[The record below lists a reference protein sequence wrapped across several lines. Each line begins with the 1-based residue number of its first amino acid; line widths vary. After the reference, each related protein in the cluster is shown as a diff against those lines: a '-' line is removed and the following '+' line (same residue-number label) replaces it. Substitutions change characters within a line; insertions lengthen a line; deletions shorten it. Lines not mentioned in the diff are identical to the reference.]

1 VLIPLTD
8 VLSLV
13 PIPRSTL
20 YLLMSR
26 NDFPKP
32 IKVGKRVLWDI
43 KEIEAWR
50 DKRMQERDATAAVIE
65 ALLPIA
71 RQ

>member
-1 VLIPLTD
+1 MLIPLDD

-13 PIPRSTL
+13 PVPRSTL

-32 IKVGKRVLWDI
+32 IKLGKRVMWDI
-43 KEIEAWR
+43 KEIESWVE
-50 DKRMQERDATAAVIE
+50 KRKGERDE
-65 ALLPIA
+65 
-71 RQ
+71 